1 MSVTDD
7 STSAPRFTDVR
18 AVVVFIIMGLT
29 ALMFLATLFIAVP
42 AVNHDDYKV
51 AQGALLTAFAA
62 AWGYYLGNSS
72 GASMAREQVGKALD
86 LAQPPAP
93 SITLPL
99 AQPKDTPQ

>member
-1 MSVTDD
+1 MNDE

-18 AVVVFIIMGLT
+18 AVIVLIIMALT
-29 ALMFLATLFIAVP
+29 CFMLVSTLFFVVP
-42 AVNHDDYKV
+42 VANHDDYKEF
-51 AQGALLTAFAA
+51 QGALLTAFAA